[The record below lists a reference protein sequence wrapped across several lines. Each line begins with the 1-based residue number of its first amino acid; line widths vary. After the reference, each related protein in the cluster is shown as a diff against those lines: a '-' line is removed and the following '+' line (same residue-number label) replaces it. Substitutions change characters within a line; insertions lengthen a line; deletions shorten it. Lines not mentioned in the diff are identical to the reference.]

1 MFNVNKLHLLSFRV
15 ILLGFLLVILAG
27 AGLLSLP
34 WAAADGQRVSLLDA
48 LFTSTSA
55 VCVTGLIV
63 RDTAAG
69 WSLFG
74 KSVILLLIQIG
85 GLGVVTTAA
94 VFSAM
99 LGKRISLLERSIVQD
114 SVSAPHPAV
123 VMRFTQFI
131 LAVTLV
137 MELIGAVLLLPDL
150 AAEFGLGK
158 GAWMAVFH
166 SVSAFC
172 NAGFDLMGGSGAYV
186 SMTPFSGDALVTITL
201 IVLILV
207 GGLGF
212 VVWADLTEKR
222 LRVRHWRL
230 QTKVVLAAT
239 AVLVLVPAVLFFL
252 MERSVSGAGR
262 STGEQILCAL
272 FNSVT
277 PRTAG
282 MSTVDLAALSDG
294 SKLLTAILMFIGGC
308 PGSTAGG
315 VKTVTVVV
323 ALAFLIARFRGSA
336 YVGMFGRRVPDDAVS
351 KAFTAIGI
359 NLVLGLS
366 GTLIIT
372 ASGFGL
378 SDAMLEAFS
387 AIGTVGLSTGITRE
401 LGTVCRLLLIL
412 LMYCGR
418 LGSVSFATALL
429 EKRSRPPV
437 TAPAEELLIG

>member
-1 MFNVNKLHLLSFRV
+1 MLRKHRLTHVQ
-15 ILLGFLLVILAG
+15 IIALGFLLMIIAGTILLMLPLASRSGRSAG
-27 AGLLSLP
+27 FLTS
-34 WAAADGQRVSLLDA
+34 
-48 LFTSTSA
+48 LFTATSA
-55 VCVTGLIV
+55 SCVTGLV
-63 RDTAAG
+63 VQDTFLH
-69 WSLFG
+69 WSVFG
-74 KSVILLLIQIG
+74 QIVILVLIQVG
-85 GLGVVTTAA
+85 GLGFMTIATFFFLFMRRRMGLRNREVLSESINVSR
-94 VFSAM
+94 V
-99 LGKRISLLERSIVQD
+99 GEIQSLAKKI
-114 SVSAPHPAV
+114 
-123 VMRFTQFI
+123 
-131 LAVTLV
+131 
-137 MELIGAVLLLPDL
+137 LIGAFLFEVLGAAVL
-150 AAEFGLGK
+150 AVRFIPMYGPLKGL
-158 GAWMAVFH
+158 WFSVFH

-212 VVWADLTEKR
+212 VVWADLVEKR
-222 LRVRHWRL
+222 LRSRHWRL

-239 AVLVLVPAVLFFL
+239 VILVIVPALLFYL

-262 STGEQILCAL
+262 SFGEQILCAF

-282 MSTVDLAALSDG
+282 MSTVDLASLSDG
-294 SKLLTAILMFIGGC
+294 SKLLTTILMFIGGC

-323 ALAFLIARFRGSA
+323 VLVFLAARIRGRS
-336 YVGMFGRRVPDDAVS
+336 YVGMFGRRVPDEAVT
-351 KAFTAIGI
+351 KAFTVIGI
-359 NLVLGLS
+359 NLLLALV

-372 ASGFGL
+372 VYGFDL

>member
-27 AGLLSLP
+27 AGLLALP

-137 MELIGAVLLLPDL
+137 MELIGAVMLLPDL

-172 NAGFDLMGGSGAYV
+172 NAGFDLMPASAGTFSLISRAGS
-186 SMTPFSGDALVTITL
+186 ALFNVVVILLIT
-201 IVLILV
+201 V
-207 GGLGF
+207 GGIGF
-212 VVWADLTEKR
+212 WTLEDLFVQRGR
-222 LRVRHWRL
+222 LSACGL
-230 QTKVVLAAT
+230 QTKLILASS
-239 AVLVLVPAVLFFL
+239 AVLVLLPALYFYCCEFESLPAGERVLA
-252 MERSVSGAGR
+252 S
-262 STGEQILCAL
+262 L
-272 FNSVT
+272 FQSVT
-277 PRTAG
+277 TRTAG
-282 MSTVDLAALSDG
+282 FYTADFAAMSEPGL
-294 SKLLTAILMFIGGC
+294 LLTICLMLTGGS

-315 VKTVTVVV
+315 MKTTTLAVLVIS
-323 ALAFLIARFRGSA
+323 ALSVFRRQNDGTA
-336 YVGMFGRRVPDDAVS
+336 FGRRISTETVRSA
-351 KAFTAIGI
+351 AAI
-359 NLVLGLS
+359 LALYLGLF
-366 GTLIIT
+366 IT
-372 ASGFGL
+372 ASAVICGVEKLPLLTCMF
-378 SDAMLEAFS
+378 ES
-387 AIGTVGLSTGITRE
+387 ASALGTVGLSLGVTAK
-401 LGTVCRLLLIL
+401 LGTLSRCILIC
-412 LMYCGR
+412 LMYVGR
-418 LGSVSFATALL
+418 VGGLTLIFAAVPAGAQIAARFPEERVSV
-429 EKRSRPPV
+429 
-437 TAPAEELLIG
+437 G

>member
-27 AGLLSLP
+27 AGLLALP

-172 NAGFDLMGGSGAYV
+172 NAGFDLMPASAGTFSLISRAGSAFFNV
-186 SMTPFSGDALVTITL
+186 VVILLIT
-201 IVLILV
+201 V
-207 GGLGF
+207 GGIGF
-212 VVWADLTEKR
+212 WTLEDLFVQRGR
-222 LRVRHWRL
+222 LSACGL
-230 QTKVVLAAT
+230 QTKLILASS
-239 AVLVLVPAVLFFL
+239 AVLVLLPALYFYCCEFESL
-252 MERSVSGAGR
+252 P
-262 STGEQILCAL
+262 TGERVLASL
-272 FNSVT
+272 FQSVT
-277 PRTAG
+277 TRTAG
-282 MSTVDLAALSDG
+282 FCTADFAAMSEPGL
-294 SKLLTAILMFIGGC
+294 LLTICLMLTGGS

-315 VKTVTVVV
+315 MKTTTLAVLVIS
-323 ALAFLIARFRGSA
+323 ALSVFRRQNDGTA
-336 YVGMFGRRVPDDAVS
+336 FGRRISTETVRSAAAILAVY
-351 KAFTAIGI
+351 
-359 NLVLGLS
+359 LGLF
-366 GTLIIT
+366 IT
-372 ASGFGL
+372 ASAVICGVEKLPLLTCMF
-378 SDAMLEAFS
+378 ES
-387 AIGTVGLSTGITRE
+387 ASALGTVGLS
-401 LGTVCRLLLIL
+401 LGVTAKLGALSRCILIC
-412 LMYCGR
+412 LMYVGR
-418 LGSVSFATALL
+418 VGGLTLIFAAVPAGAQIAARFPEERVSV
-429 EKRSRPPV
+429 
-437 TAPAEELLIG
+437 G

>member
-1 MFNVNKLHLLSFRV
+1 MLRKQRLTHVQ
-15 ILLGFLLVILAG
+15 IIALGFFLMIMAGTVLLM
-27 AGLLSLP
+27 LP
-34 WAAADGQRVSLLDA
+34 WASRPDGSAGFLTC
-48 LFTSTSA
+48 LFTATSA
-55 VCVTGLIV
+55 SCVTGLV
-63 RDTAAG
+63 VQDTFLH
-69 WSLFG
+69 WSVFG
-74 KSVILLLIQIG
+74 QIVILVLIQIG
-85 GLGVVTTAA
+85 GLGFMTIATFFFIFMRRKMGLRNREVLSESINVSRVGEVRGLAKKILIGTACFEILGAA
-94 VFSAM
+94 VLAIRF
-99 LGKRISLLERSIVQD
+99 V
-114 SVSAPHPAV
+114 PAHGP
-123 VMRFTQFI
+123 
-131 LAVTLV
+131 LK
-137 MELIGAVLLLPDL
+137 
-150 AAEFGLGK
+150 GLWF
-158 GAWMAVFH
+158 AIFH
-166 SVSAFC
+166 SISAFC

-201 IVLILV
+201 IVLILT

-212 VVWADLTEKR
+212 VVWADLAEKR
-222 LRVRHWRL
+222 LRPRRWRL
-230 QTKVVLAAT
+230 QTKVVLSAT

-282 MSTVDLAALSDG
+282 MSTVDLATMSDG
-294 SKLLTAILMFIGGC
+294 SKLLTAILMFVGGC

-323 ALAFLIARFRGSA
+323 ALAFLSARFRGGT
-336 YVGMFGRRVPDDAVS
+336 YVGMFGRKVPDEAVS
-351 KAFTAIGI
+351 KAFTVIGI
-359 NLVLGLS
+359 NLVLGLV
-366 GTLIIT
+366 GTLAIT
-372 ASGFGL
+372 ASGFTL

-401 LGTVCRLLLIL
+401 LGTACRLLVIL

>member
-1 MFNVNKLHLLSFRV
+1 MLRKHRLTHVQ
-15 ILLGFLLVILAG
+15 IIALGFLLMIIAGTILLMLPPASRSGRSAG
-27 AGLLSLP
+27 FLTS
-34 WAAADGQRVSLLDA
+34 
-48 LFTSTSA
+48 LFTATSA
-55 VCVTGLIV
+55 SCVTGLV
-63 RDTAAG
+63 VQDTFLH
-69 WSLFG
+69 WSVFG
-74 KSVILLLIQIG
+74 QIVILVLIQVG
-85 GLGVVTTAA
+85 GLGFMTIATFFFLFMRRRMGLRNREVLSESINVSR
-94 VFSAM
+94 V
-99 LGKRISLLERSIVQD
+99 GEIQSLAKKI
-114 SVSAPHPAV
+114 
-123 VMRFTQFI
+123 
-131 LAVTLV
+131 
-137 MELIGAVLLLPDL
+137 LIGAFMFEVLGAAVL
-150 AAEFGLGK
+150 AVRFVPLYGPLKGL
-158 GAWMAVFH
+158 WFSVFH

-212 VVWADLTEKR
+212 VVWADLAEKR
-222 LRVRHWRL
+222 LRTRHWRL
-230 QTKVVLAAT
+230 QTKVVLTAT
-239 AVLVLVPAVLFFL
+239 VVLVIVPALLFYL
-252 MERSVSGAGR
+252 MERSASGSGR
-262 STGEQILCAL
+262 SIGEQILCSL

-282 MSTVDLAALSDG
+282 MSTVDLASMSDG

-323 ALAFLIARFRGSA
+323 VLVFLAARIRGSS
-336 YVGMFGRRVPDDAVS
+336 YVGMFGRRIPDEAIT
-351 KAFTAIGI
+351 KAFTVIGI
-359 NLVLGLS
+359 NLILALV

-372 ASGFGL
+372 VSGFDL

>member
-1 MFNVNKLHLLSFRV
+1 MLRKQRLTHVQ
-15 ILLGFLLVILAG
+15 IIALGFFLMIITGTVLLMLPCASRSGHSAG
-27 AGLLSLP
+27 FLTS
-34 WAAADGQRVSLLDA
+34 
-48 LFTSTSA
+48 LFTATSA
-55 VCVTGLIV
+55 SCVTGLV
-63 RDTAAG
+63 VQDTFLH
-69 WSLFG
+69 WSVFG
-74 KSVILLLIQIG
+74 QIVILVLIQIG
-85 GLGVVTTAA
+85 GLGFMTIATFFFIFMRRRMGLRNREVLSESINVSRVGEIQGLAKKILIGAA
-94 VFSAM
+94 VFEL
-99 LGKRISLLERSIVQD
+99 LG
-114 SVSAPHPAV
+114 A
-123 VMRFTQFI
+123 
-131 LAVTLV
+131 
-137 MELIGAVLLLPDL
+137 AVLAIRFVPMHGPLK
-150 AAEFGLGK
+150 GL
-158 GAWMAVFH
+158 WFAVFH

-222 LRVRHWRL
+222 LRARHWRL

-359 NLVLGLS
+359 NLVLGLV

>member
-1 MFNVNKLHLLSFRV
+1 MLRKQRLTHVQ
-15 ILLGFLLVILAG
+15 IIALGFFLMIITGTLLLMLPCASRSGHSAG
-27 AGLLSLP
+27 FLTS
-34 WAAADGQRVSLLDA
+34 
-48 LFTSTSA
+48 LFTATSA
-55 VCVTGLIV
+55 SCVTGLV
-63 RDTAAG
+63 VQDTFLH
-69 WSLFG
+69 WSVFG
-74 KSVILLLIQIG
+74 QIVILVLIQIG
-85 GLGVVTTAA
+85 GLGFMTIATFFFIFMRRRMGLRNREVLSESINVSRVGEIQGLAKKILIGAA
-94 VFSAM
+94 VFEL
-99 LGKRISLLERSIVQD
+99 LG
-114 SVSAPHPAV
+114 A
-123 VMRFTQFI
+123 
-131 LAVTLV
+131 
-137 MELIGAVLLLPDL
+137 AVLAIRFVPMHGPLK
-150 AAEFGLGK
+150 GL
-158 GAWMAVFH
+158 WFAVFH

-222 LRVRHWRL
+222 LRARHWRL

-359 NLVLGLS
+359 NLVLGLA

>member
-1 MFNVNKLHLLSFRV
+1 MLRKQRLTHVQIIALGFFLMIIVGT
-15 ILLGFLLVILAG
+15 ILLM
-27 AGLLSLP
+27 LP
-34 WAAADGQRVSLLDA
+34 WASRSGRSAGFLTS
-48 LFTSTSA
+48 LFTATSA
-55 VCVTGLIV
+55 SCVTGLV
-63 RDTAAG
+63 VQDTFLH
-69 WSLFG
+69 WSVFG
-74 KSVILLLIQIG
+74 QIVILVLIQIG
-85 GLGVVTTAA
+85 GLGFMTIATFFFLFMRRKMGLRNREVLSESINVSRVGEIQGIARKILIGTAVFEVLGAA
-94 VFSAM
+94 VLAIRFIPAHGPLKGLWFS
-99 LGKRISLLERSIVQD
+99 
-114 SVSAPHPAV
+114 
-123 VMRFTQFI
+123 
-131 LAVTLV
+131 
-137 MELIGAVLLLPDL
+137 
-150 AAEFGLGK
+150 
-158 GAWMAVFH
+158 VFH

-186 SMTPFSGDALVTITL
+186 SMTPFSGDALVTVTL

-212 VVWADLTEKR
+212 VVWADLGEKR
-222 LRVRHWRL
+222 VRIRRWRL
-230 QTKVVLAAT
+230 QTKVVLSAT
-239 AVLVLVPAVLFFL
+239 ALMILVPAVLFFL

-272 FNSVT
+272 FNAVT

-282 MSTVDLAALSDG
+282 MSTVDLATMSDG

-323 ALAFLIARFRGSA
+323 ALAFLVSRFRGSA
-336 YVGMFGRRVPDDAVS
+336 YVGMFGRRVPTDAVS
-351 KAFTAIGI
+351 KAFTVIGV
-359 NLVLGLS
+359 NLVLGLA

-372 ASGFGL
+372 ASGFSL

-429 EKRSRPPV
+429 EKRSQPPV